1 MGSFNSTCAVSR
13 APISPSDK
21 VRLFYIISNNFTE
34 SLYPGHDPSN
44 QTMHRGLGCYVYDN
58 FSTVGFPLEATY
70 EDYGIFEV
78 TNPEHPYAQFTL
90 DVIKEN
96 YSPNPKLSEDDEN
109 YSRRDDQY
117 SALPAD
123 YLTFETIND
132 MIREGVL
139 YCEAGSYGKKFIG
152 FYPVLE
158 EVYQVLIQ
166 GTAEIYDNT
175 VEPTVYTDYNLTQYS
190 EMQQRKYNAQDKKYS
205 ESLAKYRK
213 LYEDRIG
220 CIKKDGTVLTAEE
233 AEENI
238 MDLASLSN
246 DSREHHEFSYK
257 DSFNRNSYMQFIRD
271 TTGSDMSAEELS
283 EFNKMHSEALFYIIC
298 LSRYNYELIPPRTS
312 GQEYDTIDQGALL
325 VKMGQAL
332 LKKSHVERE
341 HNIPLSSSTVHL
353 ILSLNDLSKEFE
365 EHYDEEKRTKGLDA
379 IREYDRIYGYKDM
392 ILTYEEAKEQGLEDL
407 FYFIETRH
415 LPVKFVS

>member
-34 SLYPGHDPSN
+34 ALYPGHDPSN
-44 QTMHRGLGCYVYDN
+44 QTMHRGLGCYFYDN
-58 FSTVGFPLEATY
+58 FSTVGFPLQATY
-70 EDYGIFEV
+70 EDYGIFEI

-96 YSPNPKLSEDDEN
+96 YSPNKKIPEDDEN
-109 YSRRDDQY
+109 FSRRNDEY
-117 SALPAD
+117 SEIPAHS
-123 YLTFETIND
+123 LTFEVIND

-139 YCEAGSYGKKFIG
+139 YCEAGTYGKKFIG

-166 GTAEIYDNT
+166 GTVETYDNT
-175 VEPTVYTDYNLTQYS
+175 ITPTRYTDYNLAQYS
-190 EMQQRKYNAQDKKYS
+190 EMQNRKYAAQDKRYQDNL
-205 ESLAKYRK
+205 EKYRK

-220 CIKKDGTVLTAEE
+220 CVKKDGTVLTAEE

-238 MDLASLSN
+238 IEMASLSL
-246 DSREHHEFSYK
+246 DTHERHEFGYK
-257 DSFNRNSYMQFIRD
+257 DSFNRSAYITYIRD
-271 TTGSDMSAEELS
+271 LGLEMTPEEMAD
-283 EFNKMHSEALFYIIC
+283 FNKMHTEALFYLIC

-332 LKKSHVERE
+332 LKKSHDERE
-341 HNIPLSSSTVHL
+341 YSIPLSSSTVHL

-365 EHYDEEKRTKGLDA
+365 EHYDEDEKARGLNA
-379 IREYDRIYGYKDM
+379 ISEYDRIYGYKDM

-407 FYFIETRH
+407 FHFLETRH

>member
-90 DVIKEN
+90 DTIKEN
-96 YSPNPKLSEDDEN
+96 YSPNPKIPEDDEN
-109 YSRRDDQY
+109 YSRREDAY
-117 SALPAD
+117 TGLPAD

-139 YCEAGSYGKKFIG
+139 YCEAGTYGKKFIG

-166 GTAEIYDNT
+166 GTVETYDDT
-175 VEPTVYTDYNLTQYS
+175 VKPSRYTDYKLYQFE
-190 EMQQRKYNAQDKKYS
+190 EMQIRKYNAQD
-205 ESLAKYRK
+205 AKFKASIERYRSM
-213 LYEDRIG
+213 YEERIG
-220 CIKKDGTVLTAEE
+220 SVKKDGSVFTAEE
-233 AEENI
+233 AEECI
-238 MDLASLSN
+238 MDMASLSN
-246 DSREHHEFSYK
+246 DSRERHEFAYK
-257 DSFNRNSYMQFIRD
+257 DSFNRSAYMTFFRD
-271 TTGSDMSAEELS
+271 STGSDMTDDELAA
-283 EFNKMHSEALFYIIC
+283 FNKMHTESLFYLIC
-298 LSRYNYELIPPRTS
+298 LSRYNFELIPPRTS
-312 GQEYDTIDQGALL
+312 GQEYDTLDQGALL

-332 LKKSHVERE
+332 LRKSHEERE
-341 HNIPLSSSTVHL
+341 YEVTLDSSTVHL
-353 ILSLNDLSKEFE
+353 ILSLNDLSHEFE
-365 EHYDEEKRTKGLDA
+365 EHYDEHKKAEGLAA
-379 IREYDRIYGYKDM
+379 IREYDRIYGYKDA
-392 ILTYEEAKEQGLEDL
+392 ILTYEEAREQGLEAL
-407 FYFIETRH
+407 FSCLATKH